1 MKNICQFYHY
11 NSNEYNLEINNSEYF
26 SDNFNYNQICDKSV
40 NWLNFHNID
49 DVDHIKKLCDNF
61 NIDKITTEDIFRDL
75 KPKLEEYTYYIFF
88 TIKSGKMDKSE
99 IKKNKITFIL
109 GSNFLISFQSKKL
122 DHFNDVRDRIIN
134 DRGRIR
140 QKYSDYLLYRL
151 LSCLIDN
158 YFDILYYIN
167 KEVNLIEKTI
177 NNDKVKFD
185 FNKIEQ
191 QKRKLLELKKLVTPF
206 KNILTHLENMNT
218 NLIDP
223 DNKRFFH
230 ELFDNICDIL
240 DEIDDTKQILDGL
253 TNLYYSTQGQK
264 MNQIMK
270 LLTIISTIFIPLTFL
285 AGVYG
290 MNFKY
295 LPELKWKWGY
305 FIFWGIIVSISTSL
319 IIFFKKKDWL

>member
-1 MKNICQFYHY
+1 
-11 NSNEYNLEINNSEYF
+11 
-26 SDNFNYNQICDKSV
+26 
-40 NWLNFHNID
+40 
-49 DVDHIKKLCDNF
+49 
-61 NIDKITTEDIFRDL
+61 
-75 KPKLEEYTYYIFF
+75 
-88 TIKSGKMDKSE
+88 
-99 IKKNKITFIL
+99 
-109 GSNFLISFQSKKL
+109 
-122 DHFNDVRDRIIN
+122 
-134 DRGRIR
+134 
-140 QKYSDYLLYRL
+140 
-151 LSCLIDN
+151 
-158 YFDILYYIN
+158 
-167 KEVNLIEKTI
+167 
-177 NNDKVKFD
+177 
-185 FNKIEQ
+185 
-191 QKRKLLELKKLVTPF
+191 
-206 KNILTHLENMNT
+206 MNT

-295 LPELKWKWGY
+295 LPELKLKWGY